1 MTWHTLVCCICLRD
15 AFYPPPSGAAR
26 VPRLVAS
33 CGWHQEGSLRIVGS
47 DSTASAWQWVSMS
60 YISGLMLSCNVS
72 NAVKELVCHHLD
84 SCCSRTQ
91 TQAAWHWL
99 PKEDLPRATDK
110 HSSTSTYRIV
120 FNAYEKWFKSY
131 CLQCIVSHFNDYISS
146 LRLRIRPSG
155 LKNKFIFST
164 LEARSLKSKYWYSLV
179 SS

>member
-1 MTWHTLVCCICLRD
+1 MPPWCILPSTIWSSQSAQAGCLLWVTSGRQPKDSRVWQHSLSLAVGEHELHLGPD
-15 AFYPPPSGAAR
+15 A
-26 VPRLVAS
+26 LLQ
-33 CGWHQEGSLRIVGS
+33 CLE
-47 DSTASAWQWVSMS
+47 
-60 YISGLMLSCNVS
+60 
-72 NAVKELVCHHLD
+72 VKELVCHHLD

-131 CLQCIVSHFNDYISS
+131 CLQCIVSQFNDYISS